1 MRQLET
7 TEKEKALMLDI
18 IINDII
24 GEYNEGPSMD
34 RNYHSKAEK
43 IGYKIIT
50 VLNDN
55 GFITNQGIQGK

>member
-1 MRQLET
+1 
-7 TEKEKALMLDI
+7 MLDI

-24 GEYNEGPSMD
+24 GEYNEGSSMD
-34 RNYHSKAEK
+34 KNYHSKAEK